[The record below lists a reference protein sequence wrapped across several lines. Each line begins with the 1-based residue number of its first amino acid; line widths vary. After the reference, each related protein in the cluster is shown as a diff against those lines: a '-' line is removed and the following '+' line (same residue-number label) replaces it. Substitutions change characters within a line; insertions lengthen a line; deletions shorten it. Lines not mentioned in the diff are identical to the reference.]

1 MIYPNII
8 KYLYESPLKWI
19 LLSLHWVMFSLPI
32 IITLM
37 TNDLSVLIM
46 INMLL
51 FMVLTMNI
59 IYQDCPITIIENLY
73 LEDNMINTITT
84 PYTPSYS
91 KLTSS
96 DKTLQCIFV
105 GLMVVTSKILL
116 VLAKYTFIEYIGT
129 TYT

>member
-19 LLSLHWVMFSLPI
+19 LLSLHWIMFSLPLL
-32 IITLM
+32 ITLM
-37 TNDLSVLIM
+37 TNDISVLIM

-73 LEDNMINTITT
+73 LENNMMNTITT

-91 KLTSS
+91 KLTTS
-96 DKTLQCIFV
+96 DKTLQCLFV
-105 GLMVVTSKILL
+105 GIMIVTSKILL
-116 VLAKYTFIEYIGT
+116 VLAKHSFIEYIHT
-129 TYT
+129 

>member
-8 KYLYESPLKWI
+8 QYLYESPIKWV
-19 LLSLHWVMFSLPI
+19 LLFLHWVMFSLPI

-37 TNDLSVLIM
+37 TNDVSILIM

-51 FMVLTMNI
+51 FMVLTTNI

-73 LEDNMINTITT
+73 LEENMINTITS

-96 DKTLQCIFV
+96 DKTLQCLFV

-129 TYT
+129 T

>member
-1 MIYPNII
+1 
-8 KYLYESPLKWI
+8 
-19 LLSLHWVMFSLPI
+19 MFSLPI

-51 FMVLTMNI
+51 FMVLAINI

-73 LEDNMINTITT
+73 LDDNMINTITS

-91 KLTSS
+91 KLTSG
-96 DKTLQCIFV
+96 DKTLQCLFV

-116 VLAKYTFIEYIGT
+116 VLVKHTFIEYIGT
-129 TYT
+129 T

>member
-8 KYLYESPLKWI
+8 KYLYESPLKWV
-19 LLSLHWVMFSLPI
+19 LLYLHWVMFSLPI
-32 IITLM
+32 IITVM

-51 FMVLTMNI
+51 FMVLTINI

-73 LEDNMINTITT
+73 LEDNMINAITS

-91 KLTSS
+91 KLTSR
-96 DKTLQCIFV
+96 DKTLQCLFI

-116 VLAKYTFIEYIGT
+116 VLAKHTFIEYIGT

>member
-19 LLSLHWVMFSLPI
+19 LLSLHWILFSLPI

>member
-8 KYLYESPLKWI
+8 KYLYESPLKWV
-19 LLSLHWVMFSLPI
+19 LLFLHWVMFSLPI

-51 FMVLTMNI
+51 FMVLTINI

-73 LEDNMINTITT
+73 LEDNMINAITS

-91 KLTSS
+91 KLTSR
-96 DKTLQCIFV
+96 DKTLQCLFI

-116 VLAKYTFIEYIGT
+116 VLAKHTFIEYIGT

>member
-19 LLSLHWVMFSLPI
+19 LLSLHWIMFSLPLL
-32 IITLM
+32 ITLM
-37 TNDLSVLIM
+37 TNDVSVLIM

-73 LEDNMINTITT
+73 LENNMMNSITT

-91 KLTSS
+91 KLTTS
-96 DKTLQCIFV
+96 DKTLQCLFV
-105 GLMVVTSKILL
+105 GIMIVTSKILL
-116 VLAKYTFIEYIGT
+116 VLAKHSFIEFIHT
-129 TYT
+129 

>member
-19 LLSLHWVMFSLPI
+19 LLSLHWIMFSLPLL
-32 IITLM
+32 ITLM
-37 TNDLSVLIM
+37 TNDISILIM

-73 LEDNMINTITT
+73 LENNMMNSITT

-91 KLTSS
+91 KLTTS
-96 DKTLQCIFV
+96 DKTLQCLFV
-105 GLMVVTSKILL
+105 GIMIVTSKILL
-116 VLAKYTFIEYIGT
+116 VLAKHSFIEFIHT
-129 TYT
+129 

>member
-1 MIYPNII
+1 MIYPNIVQS
-8 KYLYESPLKWI
+8 LYESPIKWI
-19 LLSLHWVMFSLPI
+19 LLFSHWVMFSLPM

-51 FMVLTMNI
+51 FMVLTLNI
-59 IYQDCPITIIENLY
+59 ICQDCPITIIENLY
-73 LEDNMINTITT
+73 LDDNMINTITT

-96 DKTLQCIFV
+96 DKTLQCLFV

-116 VLAKYTFIEYIGT
+116 VLAKHTFIEYIGT

>member
-1 MIYPNII
+1 MIYPNIVQS
-8 KYLYESPLKWI
+8 LYESPIKWV
-19 LLSLHWVMFSLPI
+19 LLFLHWVLFSLPI

-37 TNDLSVLIM
+37 TNDVSILIM

-51 FMVLTMNI
+51 FMVLTTNI

-73 LEDNMINTITT
+73 LEENMINTITSH
-84 PYTPSYS
+84 YTPSYS

-96 DKTLQCIFV
+96 DKTLQCLFV

-116 VLAKYTFIEYIGT
+116 VLAKHTFIEYIGT
-129 TYT
+129 T

>member
-1 MIYPNII
+1 MIYPNIVQS
-8 KYLYESPLKWI
+8 LYESPIKWV
-19 LLSLHWVMFSLPI
+19 LLFLHWVMFSLPI

-37 TNDLSVLIM
+37 TNDVSILIM

-51 FMVLTMNI
+51 FMVLTTNI
-59 IYQDCPITIIENLY
+59 IYQDCPITIIEKLY
-73 LEDNMINTITT
+73 LEDNMINAITS

-96 DKTLQCIFV
+96 DKTLQCLFV

-116 VLAKYTFIEYIGT
+116 VLAKHTFIEYIGT
-129 TYT
+129 T

>member
-8 KYLYESPLKWI
+8 QCLYESPAKWV
-19 LLSLHWVMFSLPI
+19 LLFLHWVMFSLPI

-51 FMVLTMNI
+51 FMVLAMNI
-59 IYQDCPITIIENLY
+59 IYQDCPITIIEKLY
-73 LEDNMINTITT
+73 LEDNMINTITS

-96 DKTLQCIFV
+96 DKTLQCLFV

-116 VLAKYTFIEYIGT
+116 VLAKHTFIEYIGT

>member
-1 MIYPNII
+1 MIYPNIVQS
-8 KYLYESPLKWI
+8 LYESPIKWV
-19 LLSLHWVMFSLPI
+19 LLFLHWVMFSLPI

-37 TNDLSVLIM
+37 TNDVSILIM

-51 FMVLTMNI
+51 FMVLTTNI

-73 LEDNMINTITT
+73 LEENMINTITSH
-84 PYTPSYS
+84 YTPSYS

-96 DKTLQCIFV
+96 DKTLQCLFV

-116 VLAKYTFIEYIGT
+116 VLAKRTFIEYIGT
-129 TYT
+129 T

>member
-19 LLSLHWVMFSLPI
+19 LLFLHWIMFSLPLL
-32 IITLM
+32 ITLM
-37 TNDLSVLIM
+37 TNDVSVLIM

-73 LEDNMINTITT
+73 LENNMMNSITT

-96 DKTLQCIFV
+96 DKTLQCLFV
-105 GLMVVTSKILL
+105 GIMIVTSKILL
-116 VLAKYTFIEYIGT
+116 VLAKHSFIEFIHT
-129 TYT
+129 

>member
-1 MIYPNII
+1 MIYPNIVQS
-8 KYLYESPLKWI
+8 LYESPIKWV
-19 LLSLHWVMFSLPI
+19 LLFLHWVMFSFPI
-32 IITLM
+32 IITLL

-73 LEDNMINTITT
+73 LEDNMINTITS

-96 DKTLQCIFV
+96 DKTLQCLFV

-116 VLAKYTFIEYIGT
+116 VLAKHTFIEYIGT